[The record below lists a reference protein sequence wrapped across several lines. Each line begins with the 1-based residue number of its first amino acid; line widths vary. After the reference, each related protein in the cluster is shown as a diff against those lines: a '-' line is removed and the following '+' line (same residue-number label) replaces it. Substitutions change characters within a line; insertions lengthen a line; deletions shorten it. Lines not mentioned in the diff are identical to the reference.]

1 MATLNSEA
9 TYANSAPILFNV
21 SSPINNITYSSSTG
35 TFTFTNAGQ
44 YLINWVASI
53 KNEGPSSI
61 LSLGLYQVTPGATYV
76 AYSNTGNTISN
87 NASTIISGTAL
98 ITAPAGSTYQ
108 LRNATGQN
116 ISTVVNGTIAATITI
131 TRIN

>member
-1 MATLNSEA
+1 MATLNDEA
-9 TYANSAPILFNV
+9 TYANEAPIVFDVAN
-21 SSPINNITYSSSTG
+21 PINNITYTSATG
-35 TFTFTNAGQ
+35 TFTLTNAGQ

-53 KNEGPSSI
+53 KNEGPSQV

-76 AYSNTGNTISN
+76 AYSNTGNTISG

-108 LRNATGQN
+108 LRNVSGQN
-116 ISTVVNGTIAATITI
+116 ISTVTNDTIAATITI
-131 TRIN
+131 VRVN